1 MRKRRKYILGFVSL
15 LVICGLLIFVKSSM
29 TNDFIKHV
37 EIGHT
42 TYEEVM
48 AADPDAMAV
57 VTSYGYTTFHDLADG
72 KKASIKFVYDEGAFI
87 ADSITITS
95 F

>member
-15 LVICGLLIFVKSSM
+15 LVLCGLLIFVKSSM

-48 AADPDAMAV
+48 EADPDAVAI
-57 VTSYGYTTFHDLADG
+57 VTSYGYTSFHDLADG
-72 KKASIKFVYDEGAFI
+72 RKATIRFVYNDGAFT

-95 F
+95 D

>member
-1 MRKRRKYILGFVSL
+1 MRKRCKYIIGFVSL

-48 AADPDAMAV
+48 EADPDAVAV

-72 KKASIKFVYDEGAFI
+72 RTATIKFVYDEGVFI
-87 ADSITITS
+87 ADSITITPD
-95 F
+95 

>member
-1 MRKRRKYILGFVSL
+1 MRNRRKYILGIVSL
-15 LVICGLLIFVKSSM
+15 LVLGGLLIFVKSSM

-48 AADPDAMAV
+48 EADPDAVAV

-72 KKASIKFVYDEGAFI
+72 RTATIKFVYDEGAFI
-87 ADSITITS
+87 ADSITITPD
-95 F
+95 